1 MNETTETG
9 RRGPAAVPGPT
20 DTAVVAPVA
29 PRGFPDAVTPADH
42 APAAPVP
49 GLDEPPPYQ
58 HHRLRSLA
66 MFVAPAVGL
75 VLLFGVW
82 EAYVRIAEVRRITL
96 PTPSSIV
103 VHIFEEPG
111 FYWRNAKV
119 TMVEA
124 GWGFLLAFVVAC
136 LLAVAMAHSR
146 FVERA
151 AFPVIIMIQS
161 TPIVV
166 LAPVFLIWF
175 GFGIMPKVLIAALL
189 AWIPFVTNAYT
200 GFRSIDANTY
210 EVTQSVNASRWEV
223 FWRLRVPHSLPYL
236 FSAGRI
242 CLGLSLIGAVVGE
255 FFAGSTAGLGN
266 AARVAQSRQLVDQLW
281 GSIFVLAFIGIAATL
296 LLMAV
301 ERRVLRW
308 HSSQHHG

>member
-1 MNETTETG
+1 MSQ
-9 RRGPAAVPGPT
+9 T
-20 DTAVVAPVA
+20 DTSTTRAAEPTLEPGAV
-29 PRGFPDAVTPADH
+29 RDAVTAFDDVPPPRERHPFRSFAMFI
-42 APAAPVP
+42 APAA
-49 GLDEPPPYQ
+49 GL
-58 HHRLRSLA
+58 L
-66 MFVAPAVGL
+66 
-75 VLLFGVW
+75 LLFGVW
-82 EAYVRIAEVRRITL
+82 EAYVRIANVRRIML

-103 VHIFEEPG
+103 AHILDEPG
-111 FYWRNAKV
+111 FYWRNAQV
-119 TMVEA
+119 TMIEA

-136 LLAVAMAHSR
+136 ALAIVMAHSR

-161 TPIVV
+161 TPIVA
-166 LAPVFLIWF
+166 LAPVFLVWF
-175 GFGIMPKVLIAALL
+175 GFGMMPKVLIAALL
-189 AWIPFVTNAYT
+189 AWIPFVTNAFT
-200 GFRSIDANTY
+200 GFRSIDANTF
-210 EVTQSVNASRWEV
+210 ELTQSVNASKWEV

-242 CLGLSLIGAVVGE
+242 CLGLALIGAVVGE

-296 LLMAV
+296 VLMAI

>member
-1 MNETTETG
+1 
-9 RRGPAAVPGPT
+9 
-20 DTAVVAPVA
+20 
-29 PRGFPDAVTPADH
+29 
-42 APAAPVP
+42 
-49 GLDEPPPYQ
+49 
-58 HHRLRSLA
+58 

-103 VHIFEEPG
+103 AHIIDEPG
-111 FYWRNAKV
+111 FYWRNAQV
-119 TMVEA
+119 TMIEA

-200 GFRSIDANTY
+200 GFRSIDQNTF
-210 EVTQSVNASRWEV
+210 EVTQSVDASRWEV

-296 LLMAV
+296 VLMAI

-308 HSSQHHG
+308 HPSQQHG